1 MPLTLRG
8 LAVVPS
14 LARVML
20 VAALVSSTTGVIEAA
35 SILHPGDKIDIVV
48 YTHPDLSSTVTIAA
62 NGTISL
68 PAAGSIRAEGL
79 TPDELAQNIETRLAP
94 MVKMVSV
101 RVALDAQSQNIFVA
115 GGPGGVLIYEPGESL
130 VNILDRLQFS
140 PTQRAQQSAQVA
152 REVNGYVQQVSS
164 APLDIFDGP
173 IDFTRVSILRDGKQL
188 GPYDVIALRDAGDR
202 GPALVPDD
210 TIELVNK
217 PVAVHVRGDVSQP
230 GTAYLNVNDPL
241 ERAVQQVGGTTE
253 TSSQTALTLVRAGQ
267 PQVASLGSAVFA
279 APAVS
284 GDEVIV
290 KRAPRVDVYGTVV
303 HPGDT
308 YLRGNETLVAAIYNV
323 GGPDRYANLKA
334 VQVFHNGV
342 KTEYNL
348 AHLQKGHEGDNPPL
362 VDGDVVFVPQ
372 GSTIDASLIF
382 QAIASLGFL
391 VYR

>member
-1 MPLTLRG
+1 MPPTHRLRSAG
-8 LAVVPS
+8 RLSRIA
-14 LARVML
+14 LI
-20 VAALVSSTTGVIEAA
+20 AAFFSSTCGAAFAA
-35 SILHPGDKIDIVV
+35 SILHPGDKIDVVV

-68 PAAGSIRAEGL
+68 PAAGSIVAEGL
-79 TPDELAQNIETRLAP
+79 TPDELAERIETRLAP
-94 MVKMVSV
+94 MVKMASV
-101 RVALDAQSQNIFVA
+101 RVALEAQSQNIFVA
-115 GGPGGVLIYEPGESL
+115 GGPGGVLVYEPGESL
-130 VNILDRLQFS
+130 VNIIDRLQFS
-140 PTQRAQQSAQVA
+140 PTERAQQSPQVPH
-152 REVNGYVQQVSS
+152 EIDGYVQQVSS

-173 IDFTRVSILRDGKQL
+173 IDFTHVTILRDGKRL
-188 GPYDVIALRDAGDR
+188 GPYDLIALREIGDR
-202 GPALVPDD
+202 GPTLVPDD
-210 TIELVNK
+210 TIELINK
-217 PVAVHVRGDVSQP
+217 PIAVHVRGDVSQP
-230 GTAYLNVNDPL
+230 GTAYLNPHDPL
-241 ERAVQQVGGTTE
+241 ERAVEQVGGTTT
-253 TSSQTALTLVRAGQ
+253 TSSQTALTLVRDGQ
-267 PQVASLGSAVFA
+267 AQVASLGSATFA

-290 KRAPRVDVYGTVV
+290 RRAPRVDVFGTVV

-334 VQVFHNGV
+334 VQVFHDGV

>member
-1 MPLTLRG
+1 MLLTRSLS
-8 LAVVPS
+8 AAFSS
-14 LARVML
+14 LARIA
-20 VAALVSSTTGVIEAA
+20 VAAAFFTSACGVVDAA

-68 PAAGSIRAEGL
+68 PVAGSILAEGL
-79 TPDELAQNIETRLAP
+79 TPDELARDIEIRLAP
-94 MVKMVSV
+94 MVKLVSV
-101 RVALDAQSQNIFVA
+101 RVALDAQSGNIFVA

-140 PTQRAQQSAQVA
+140 PTQRAEQTQLIPH
-152 REVNGYVQQVSS
+152 EIDGYAQQVST

-173 IDFTRVSILRDGKQL
+173 IDFTRVSILRDGKRL
-188 GPYDVIALRDAGDR
+188 GPYDVIALRESGDR
-202 GPALVPDD
+202 GPILVPDD
-210 TIELVNK
+210 TIELLNK

-241 ERAVQQVGGTTE
+241 ERAVEQVGGTTT
-253 TSSQTALTLVRAGQ
+253 TSSQTALTLVRQGQ
-267 PQVASLGSAVFA
+267 AQVASLGSATFA
-279 APAVS
+279 APAMS

-290 KRAPRVDVYGTVV
+290 KRAPRVDVFGTVV

-334 VQVFHNGV
+334 VQVFHDGV

-362 VDGDVVFVPQ
+362 VDGDIVFVPQ